1 VHSGTVWTTY
11 QIDAQW
17 RIGAGVNFRSEQS
30 ANRNPGWMAPGFTTV
45 DVMTEYTF
53 NDRVSLKGN
62 VSNIGNVVYADALYT
77 GHYIPGAG
85 RNAQLTL
92 NLKF

>member
-1 VHSGTVWTTY
+1 
-11 QIDAQW
+11 
-17 RIGAGVNFRSEQS
+17 
-30 ANRNPGWMAPGFTTV
+30 
-45 DVMTEYTF
+45 MTEYTF
-53 NDRVSLKGN
+53 SDRVTLKGN
-62 VSNIGNVVYADALYT
+62 VSNIHNVVYADALYS